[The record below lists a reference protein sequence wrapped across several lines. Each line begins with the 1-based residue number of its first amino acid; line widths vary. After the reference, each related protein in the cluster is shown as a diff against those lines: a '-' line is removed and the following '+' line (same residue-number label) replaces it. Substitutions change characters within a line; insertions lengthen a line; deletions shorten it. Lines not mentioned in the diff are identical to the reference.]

1 MSRATDLV
9 WSSPAFLENYSYT
22 ITKLSELITDKRPG
36 NIVDRLV
43 ESGLL
48 THDQRATIDSE
59 NDAALAARRILDTL
73 VRKEDGSFRKFCI
86 AVRNTGR
93 DQELYGTLIRSS
105 YRSQSSAYGT
115 DALNS
120 TNDLRTMF
128 APDSNRHSDL
138 ETRTGPPP
146 EMSLQSGIWQVE
158 REKPKDLKVFVN
170 LFLQQYDKEEWK
182 VHAVCCH
189 QKEEA
194 EKTEERYKKKS
205 WKSSDDWWEFPLN
218 DESEDKVI
226 VQLAD
231 DMKEYW
237 SQEEDIVLQRS
248 SLMSSANT
256 SQRIKE
262 KKSLPAKSLH
272 FKAKYGKDG
281 NATFNS
287 VNTFSFLLSPEL
299 ERESLPPRRQ
309 EEQATAYPPNTTE
322 EQLKGQEKRVQHDSE
337 SQDPGSN
344 WIPVAVVVVG
354 VLVIIAIGAANKT
367 TICKWTK
374 EVSKKVTYR

>member
-1 MSRATDLV
+1 MV
-9 WSSPAFLENYSYT
+9 FY
-22 ITKLSELITDKRPG
+22 
-36 NIVDRLV
+36 V
-43 ESGLL
+43 
-48 THDQRATIDSE
+48 
-59 NDAALAARRILDTL
+59 
-73 VRKEDGSFRKFCI
+73 F
-86 AVRNTGR
+86 
-93 DQELYGTLIRSS
+93 
-105 YRSQSSAYGT
+105 SAY
-115 DALNS
+115 A
-120 TNDLRTMF
+120 
-128 APDSNRHSDL
+128 SDFL
-138 ETRTGPPP
+138 LP
-146 EMSLQSGIWQVE
+146 SL
-158 REKPKDLKVFVN
+158 DLKVFVN

-272 FKAKYGKDG
+272 FKAKYGKG
-281 NATFNS
+281 RLCTE
-287 VNTFSFLLSPEL
+287 VFL
-299 ERESLPPRRQ
+299 
-309 EEQATAYPPNTTE
+309 T
-322 EQLKGQEKRVQHDSE
+322 
-337 SQDPGSN
+337 
-344 WIPVAVVVVG
+344 
-354 VLVIIAIGAANKT
+354 VIIY
-367 TICKWTK
+367 WYV
-374 EVSKKVTYR
+374 VSV